1 MRLDSLTLTNF
12 RCFSHL
18 HVDLHPQ
25 LTVLI
30 APNGMG
36 KTTILDA
43 ARIALWPYVKGFDL
57 GSQTGKSATI
67 QIDDV
72 RLAPKAEG
80 NMEPQLPSS
89 ITANGFVYS
98 RDRRDFETD
107 EITWQQRRERVKPGT
122 NTLADAATKTLTK
135 LAQFM
140 EGDVRASTTDIPVC
154 TLPLISYLGTGRL
167 WYQSRYTSE
176 AADVTLKKS
185 EYSRL
190 SGYLNCLTQSSNF
203 KQFVDWYGW
212 VYRSYREDQILAIEN
227 GVQLDESTNFF
238 AQAIHVVKSSVNCL
252 ITEMTGWRDIAYS
265 AKYHQQLVL
274 SHPEQGTLPLEM
286 LSDGLRNMVAMVADL
301 AFRAFKL
308 NPHLKHE
315 AAKQTKGIVLI
326 DEVDM
331 FLHPSWQQ
339 TVLASLRTAFPNI
352 QFIVTTHS
360 PQVVTSIKRENIR
373 IIENDAD
380 GGPIAISPREEVIGV
395 ESQVALN
402 KVLGTNPVPPVEPA
416 RWLNDY
422 IAKIEDGSYLD
433 EDGQKLRQRLLE
445 LYGPTHPLMLDADR
459 LIRFQEFKLK
469 KQAGRKE

>member
-1 MRLDSLTLTNF
+1 MRLDAIELKNF
-12 RCFSHL
+12 RCFEQL
-18 HVDLHPQ
+18 KITLHPE

-30 APNGMG
+30 AENGMG

-72 RLAPKAEG
+72 RLEPKVEG

-89 ITANGFVYS
+89 ITATGYVYS

-107 EITWQQRRERVKPGT
+107 EVSWQQRRERVKPGT
-122 NTLADAATKTLTK
+122 NTLADDETKKLTE
-135 LAQFM
+135 LAKFM
-140 EGDVRASTTDIPVC
+140 ESDARASTPNNPVYS
-154 TLPLISYLGTGRL
+154 LPLISYLGTGRL

-176 AADVTLKKS
+176 ASDVTLKKS

-212 VYRSYREDQILAIEN
+212 VYRSYREAQILAIEK
-227 GVQLDESTNFF
+227 GIELDESGNFF
-238 AQAIHVVKSSVNCL
+238 AQAIHVVKSSVNYL

-265 AKYHQQLVL
+265 AQYHQQLVL
-274 SHPEQGTLPLEM
+274 QHPEQGILPLEM

-308 NPHLKHE
+308 NPHLGRE
-315 AAKQTKGIVLI
+315 AAKQTRGIVLI

-331 FLHPSWQQ
+331 FLHPKWQQ
-339 TVLASLRTAFPNI
+339 TVLASLRQAFPYI

-360 PQVVTSIKRENIR
+360 PQVISTIQRDNIR
-373 IIENDAD
+373 IIKRNDFSTTAL
-380 GGPIAISPREEVIGV
+380 PPPEETVGV
-395 ESQVALN
+395 ESQVVLN
-402 KVLGTNPVPPVEPA
+402 KVFETNPVPPVEA
-416 RWLNDY
+416 AIWLNDY
-422 IAKIEDGSYLD
+422 IAKIENGSYPDD
-433 EDGQKLRQRLLE
+433 EGQALRQKLLT
-445 LYGPTHPLMLDADR
+445 LYGQNHSIILDIDR
-459 LIRFQEFKLK
+459 LIRFQEFKFK
-469 KQAGRKE
+469 KQTMRKE